1 MNKKI
6 ITCDE
11 ILGKEAIDPNG
22 SVLGVVT
29 KVHID
34 RKKKKIVGITI
45 DMGILKPDLYVGADH
60 IKNFGSDAVLLK
72 KVPIHKYKGFKVL
85 TAEGKVLGK
94 VIEMV
99 ADDTHI
105 KEFIIKNKEFLEPVK
120 ISYKDIKDIGESI
133 ILKKNYKEKK
143 AKKS

>member
-11 ILGKEAIDPNG
+11 ILGKEAIDSNG
-22 SVLGVVT
+22 AVLGVVT

-34 RKKKKIVGITI
+34 KKIRKIVGITI
-45 DMGILKPDLYVGADH
+45 DMGILKPDLYVGVDH
-60 IKNFGSDAVLLK
+60 IKNFGQDAVLLK
-72 KVPIHKYKGFKVL
+72 KVPIQKYKGFKVL

-94 VIEMV
+94 VIEMI

-105 KEFIIKNKEFLEPVK
+105 KEFVIKNKEFLEPIK
-120 ISYKDIKDIGESI
+120 IKYKDIKDIGESI
-133 ILKKNYKEKK
+133 ILKKDYKINKEKK
-143 AKKS
+143 

>member
-11 ILGKEAIDPNG
+11 ILGKEAIGPDG
-22 SVLGVVT
+22 AVLGVVT

-34 RKKKKIVGITI
+34 KKTKKIVGITI
-45 DMGILKPDLYVGADH
+45 DMGILKPDLYVGVDH
-60 IKNFGSDAVLLK
+60 IKNFGEDAVLLK
-72 KVPIHKYKGFKVL
+72 KVPIHKYRGFKVL
-85 TAEGKVLGK
+85 TAEGRVLGK
-94 VIEMV
+94 VIKMV

-120 ISYKDIKDIGESI
+120 VKYNDIKDIGESI
-133 ILKKNYKEKK
+133 ILKKNFKEKK
-143 AKKS
+143 VKKS